1 MHYELQNNNPSTA
14 SGPPPFTQGR
24 QISPSLPCVR
34 GGAEERGGGVVTIPH
49 SKPHTPHSAQ
59 QIQLKYREIIIENAQ
74 VFLVDKFSP
83 MGYNL
88 RVAL

>member
-1 MHYELQNNNPSTA
+1 MTGKNSCHSERKRKNLQFQTPHSSLLTPHPSPLT
-14 SGPPPFTQGR
+14 
-24 QISPSLPCVR
+24 
-34 GGAEERGGGVVTIPH
+34 PH

-74 VFLVDKFSP
+74 VFLVDKFSL

-88 RVAL
+88 RVIL